1 MNSLPQIAQINQ
13 ILSQTTNH
21 AYNPATMHYTLVAL
35 ERCYSGTLLLWNVVA
50 ENKAPSTTGN
60 SDPIHYSPQAQ
71 TFASRTRISGQS
83 RSLHDNRQTTKRA
96 ETHWSLNPASP
107 DAPAASW
114 RPRC

>member
-21 AYNPATMHYTLVAL
+21 AYNPATMHYTLVSL
-35 ERCYSGTLLLWNVVA
+35 ERFYSGTLSLWNVVPLEVPA

-60 SDPIHYSPQAQ
+60 SDPIHYSPQVQ

-107 DAPAASW
+107 AAPAA
-114 RPRC
+114 C